1 VRTRGLAAVLLLVA
15 LGVGFVAGDAPIAGA
30 ASIAGATEDDARI
43 LHVLSRVTYG
53 PRPGDVER
61 VRILG
66 LQAYLEQQLVPSR
79 IDDTAADAA
88 LKDLATL
95 RMSIPDLLRGYPR
108 PDARTREKVQSGE
121 MSRRDLMDM
130 YPLEKR
136 PVRIVSELQAAKAVR
151 AVMSERQLQEVMTD
165 FWFNHFNVF
174 AAKGEGRW
182 YVGPYERDVIRP
194 HALGRFPDLLRA
206 TARHPAMLFY
216 LDNWLS
222 ARPGFVIPGGPQ
234 KGRQAGLNE
243 NYAREL
249 MELHTLGVDGGYTQQ
264 DVREVA
270 RAFTGWSIDR
280 PQVYGRFVFRPRV
293 HDTGAKTVLGQKI
306 AAGGEQDGER
316 VLDLLA
322 RHPATARFIATKL
335 VRRFVADDPPGA
347 LVERVALVYRQTD
360 GDVRAMLRAI
370 FAAPEFYADDVRQGK
385 IKRPFEFVTS
395 AVRAVGAIID
405 AQAGFALARAAARI
419 GEPLYE
425 CEPPTGY
432 ADRAE
437 AWVNPGAL
445 LARMNFGLALAHQ
458 RVPGVRVDLAA
469 LAAGADRSRPATV
482 LEPLLAAVLHGNVT
496 PETHAVLTSQLDAPE
511 ITRLTG
517 DDRGPANTDVE
528 KLLSLVLGSPEF
540 QRR

>member
-1 VRTRGLAAVLLLVA
+1 MRTRGLAAVLLLVA

-79 IDDTAADAA
+79 IDDTATDAA

-95 RMSIPDLLRGYPR
+95 RMSIPDLLRAYPR

-469 LAAGADRSRPATV
+469 LTGGADRSRPATV